1 MKKKQAS
8 PVCDLPLGSYMPRFD
23 LKPKIDPASG
33 SWEVQVKG
41 KACSKFWEI
50 SIVRQG
56 NQLGHESWG
65 WFDDNKLLVSHNGG
79 PCHGPLIRPVWDRMI
94 RAAHEVCDELNV
106 AEEVTRESASKL

>member
-41 KACSKFWEI
+41 KACSESWEI
-50 SIVRQG
+50 SIVRQS

-94 RAAHEVCDELNV
+94 RAAHEVCDALSR
-106 AEEVTRESASKL
+106 VTSSATLSSSQL